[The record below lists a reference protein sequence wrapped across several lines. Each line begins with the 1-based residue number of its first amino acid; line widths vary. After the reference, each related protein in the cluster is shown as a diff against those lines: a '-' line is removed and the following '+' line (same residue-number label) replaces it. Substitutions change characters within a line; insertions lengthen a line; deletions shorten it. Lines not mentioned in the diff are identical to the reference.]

1 MRISTPLTSR
11 ARKHKVVIQW
21 VARTTAQCRGRTVV
35 AGTAEAE
42 VEPHTESAIY
52 GIVPIG
58 HTLCTRSGTPHDAAS
73 YSRALGYL
81 AGHPGCVAGTH
92 LPVHGDRHRGGG
104 HPPPPA
110 TPPCV
115 RVRTRRFE
123 TVTLAFLESGR
134 NAGWFFGS
142 SRRPGRLSPFPSRL
156 SGCTRQR
163 RREVQFDLGILLFVV
178 LETHGLLASPSRSGL
193 RPSFP
198 AWPIHCSAFRH
209 SECLTSLADVT
220 T

>member
-92 LPVHGDRHRGGG
+92 LPVPGDRHRGRRS
-104 HPPPPA
+104 PA
-110 TPPCV
+110 DPCHTT
-115 RVRTRRFE
+115 VRTGPYTAVRDRYASSPRIRTECGLGFRFHSSPR
-123 TVTLAFLESGR
+123 TAQPLPFPPLGLHPSAQKRSPVRSGYSAVCRPWASWPTGLSFSFGPSAIVSGLAYPSL
-134 NAGWFFGS
+134 
-142 SRRPGRLSPFPSRL
+142 RLS
-156 SGCTRQR
+156 
-163 RREVQFDLGILLFVV
+163 
-178 LETHGLLASPSRSGL
+178 
-193 RPSFP
+193 
-198 AWPIHCSAFRH
+198 AFGVPR
-209 SECLTSLADVT
+209 
-220 T
+220 

>member
-58 HTLCTRSGTPHDAAS
+58 HTLCTRSGTPQDAAS

-81 AGHPGCVAGTH
+81 AGHPVMLQVRTSGRIWRAVSFP
-92 LPVHGDRHRGGG
+92 LS
-104 HPPPPA
+104 
-110 TPPCV
+110 CV
-115 RVRTRRFE
+115 RSQGLRTQYCDKHRHECRRD
-123 TVTLAFLESGR
+123 
-134 NAGWFFGS
+134 
-142 SRRPGRLSPFPSRL
+142 PSRFL
-156 SGCTRQR
+156 QS
-163 RREVQFDLGILLFVV
+163 
-178 LETHGLLASPSRSGL
+178 
-193 RPSFP
+193 
-198 AWPIHCSAFRH
+198 
-209 SECLTSLADVT
+209 
-220 T
+220 